1 MTYVLGRGW
10 KEKDLIELLKALEA
24 LQSVDAE
31 LGELTRS
38 SSEYPSR
45 LTELEEEVGAARQT
59 RDEGRQ
65 KVTDLESQ
73 KQALEEQLAADREKV
88 KKWEARLTEQRS
100 PREYTALAREIDIAK
115 KQNTT
120 MTGDIAELAK
130 EIAASQE
137 ALDTIEEEV
146 AEVERVVRNER
157 RRIRHALNQIEKQEE
172 ELTERRNDAAKHVP
186 TQMLRRYD
194 QIQKRRGLAVVQ
206 VQGGTCSGCRMSIP
220 PQLYNQLVTRAR
232 LDSCPSCA
240 RMIYVPEAFA
250 KEAPE
255 EEVTQEA

>member
-1 MTYVLGRGW
+1 MN
-10 KEKDLIELLKALEA
+10 DLLKALEA

-38 SSEYPSR
+38 SSEYPGQ
-45 LTELEEEVGAARQT
+45 LAQLEERVGAARQS
-59 RDEGRQ
+59 RDESRQ
-65 KVTDLESQ
+65 KVAELEAQ
-73 KQALEEQLAADREKV
+73 KKALEEQLAADKDKV

-115 KQNTT
+115 KQNVTT
-120 MTGDIAELAK
+120 AEDIAALAK

-137 ALDTIEEEV
+137 ALEAVEAEV
-146 AEVERVVRNER
+146 AEVERVVRNDR
-157 RRIRHALNQIEKQEE
+157 RRIRNALSQFEKQEE
-172 ELTERRNDAAKHVP
+172 ELNERRNEAAKLVP
-186 TQMLRRYD
+186 KQMLRRYD

-220 PQLYNQLVTRAR
+220 PQLYNQLLTRAR

-240 RMIYVPEAFA
+240 RMIYVPEAFER
-250 KEAPE
+250 EAATE
-255 EEVTQEA
+255 EAVRQEA

>member
-1 MTYVLGRGW
+1 MV
-10 KEKDLIELLKALEA
+10 DLLKALEA
-24 LQSVDAE
+24 LQTVDAE

-45 LTELEEEVGAARQT
+45 LVELDDQIGAARQT

-65 KVTDLESQ
+65 KVADLEAR
-73 KQALEEQLAADREKV
+73 KKALEEQLAADKEKV

-120 MTGDIAELAK
+120 ITEDIAELSK

-137 ALDTIEEEV
+137 ALESIEEEV

-157 RRIRHALNQIEKQEE
+157 RRIRSALSVVEKQEE

-186 TQMLRRYD
+186 AQMLRRYD

-206 VQGGTCSGCRMSIP
+206 VRGGTCSGCRMSIP
-220 PQLYNQLVTRAR
+220 PQLYNQLVTRAK

-240 RMIYVPEAFA
+240 RMIYVPEAFE
-250 KEAPE
+250 KEAPQE
-255 EEVTQEA
+255 EPAQEA